1 MSEKETINQ
10 KIAKL
15 DEEIAWFYGDD
26 FSLEKA
32 TKNYKTAIKLAKE
45 IESDLNDLKNE
56 IEILSKDF
64 S

>member
-15 DEEIAWFYGDD
+15 DEKIAWFYSDD
-26 FSLEKA
+26 FSLEEA
-32 TKNYKTAIKLAKE
+32 TKNYKNAIKLTKE
-45 IESDLNDLKNE
+45 IEADLNNLKNE